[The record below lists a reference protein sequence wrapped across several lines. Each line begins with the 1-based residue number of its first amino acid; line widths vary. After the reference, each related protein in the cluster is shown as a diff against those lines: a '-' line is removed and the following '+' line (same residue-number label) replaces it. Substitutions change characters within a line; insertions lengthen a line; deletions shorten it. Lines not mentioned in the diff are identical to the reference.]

1 MVTDLKKNSINR
13 KIFLYLFGFVLFII
27 MLLFILQ
34 TLALESF
41 YKSIKKRE
49 VSKNAEYII
58 QNFDNTKEYDIELEE
73 YLNKLFIYNNI
84 YVAIYDEEGTPL
96 IKNFHKSYRMDK
108 LENAIDILY
117 SKTSNFESKS
127 QFFIFNRQKDTNS
140 EQSFL
145 EQSLNHFPGSKRESD
160 FLIFCKVSEEKR
172 IIVVIETV
180 LSPVG
185 ATKNILQIQILYVS
199 IVLILSATLLAY
211 VLSKKISAPIIKI
224 NDSAKKLA
232 QGDYNLIL
240 DKKDYK
246 EVQELNETIIQ
257 TAIELK
263 KADKMQKDLIANI
276 SHDLRTPLTMII
288 GYAEVMR
295 DIPNENNRENI
306 QIIIDEASR
315 LNQLVNDI
323 LFISKAQN
331 DSLQIENENITLL
344 IKEIIERVKKM
355 TEKDNY
361 NFIFMYDEEIVFP
374 FDKMKISQ
382 VVYNLIGN
390 AITHTG
396 ADKKIF
402 IEQIKIDAKVK
413 IIVSDTG
420 KGIAKEELK
429 NIWERYYK
437 IDDFHNRDTVGTG
450 LGLSIVKNIIK
461 LHNGRVGVES
471 SLGNGSSFYFELP
484 L

>member
-1 MVTDLKKNSINR
+1 
-13 KIFLYLFGFVLFII
+13 
-27 MLLFILQ
+27 
-34 TLALESF
+34 
-41 YKSIKKRE
+41 
-49 VSKNAEYII
+49 
-58 QNFDNTKEYDIELEE
+58 
-73 YLNKLFIYNNI
+73 
-84 YVAIYDEEGTPL
+84 
-96 IKNFHKSYRMDK
+96 
-108 LENAIDILY
+108 
-117 SKTSNFESKS
+117 
-127 QFFIFNRQKDTNS
+127 
-140 EQSFL
+140 
-145 EQSLNHFPGSKRESD
+145 
-160 FLIFCKVSEEKR
+160 
-172 IIVVIETV
+172 
-180 LSPVG
+180 
-185 ATKNILQIQILYVS
+185 
-199 IVLILSATLLAY
+199 
-211 VLSKKISAPIIKI
+211 
-224 NDSAKKLA
+224 
-232 QGDYNLIL
+232 
-240 DKKDYK
+240 
-246 EVQELNETIIQ
+246 
-257 TAIELK
+257 
-263 KADKMQKDLIANI
+263 MQKDLIANI

-344 IKEIIERVKKM
+344 IKEIIERAKKM